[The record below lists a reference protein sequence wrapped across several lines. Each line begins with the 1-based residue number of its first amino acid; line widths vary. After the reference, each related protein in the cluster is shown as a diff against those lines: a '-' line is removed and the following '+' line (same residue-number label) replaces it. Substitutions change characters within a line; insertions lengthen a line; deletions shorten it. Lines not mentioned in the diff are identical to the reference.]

1 MTRFSDVNQA
11 RGSSIR
17 RASPP
22 FIRLQ
27 AATMSDCRRQWNR
40 EDELPVYLA
49 GPISTGPNQRKSY
62 GMFSS
67 VEGAFESKTIDFDNY
82 AVGRKGS
89 RTPRSGSRERL
100 LEAGEPVG
108 KPPGEAPEGPP
119 SSAVTGDTGDTR
131 PGVDTQHSPG
141 NDRADGKVR

>member
-1 MTRFSDVNQA
+1 
-11 RGSSIR
+11 
-17 RASPP
+17 
-22 FIRLQ
+22 
-27 AATMSDCRRQWNR
+27 MSDCRRQWNR

-67 VEGAFESKTIDFDNY
+67 VEGAFESKTIDFDSY

-100 LEAGEPVG
+100 LDSGEPFG
-108 KPPGEAPEGPP
+108 KTPSEAREGSRTNSP
-119 SSAVTGDTGDTR
+119 SERGDVR
-131 PGVDTQHSPG
+131 PGVETKHSSG
-141 NDRADGKVR
+141 NDITDGKVGPML